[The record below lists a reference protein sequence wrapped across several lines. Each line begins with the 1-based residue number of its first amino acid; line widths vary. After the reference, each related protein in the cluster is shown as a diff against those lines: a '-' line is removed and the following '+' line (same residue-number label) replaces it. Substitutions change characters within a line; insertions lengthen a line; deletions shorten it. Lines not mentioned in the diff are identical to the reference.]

1 MFDIVLYR
9 PQIPPNTGN
18 IMRLCANTGMR
29 LHLVGPLDFDLSD
42 AALRRA
48 GLDYREQAVMT
59 VHDDWRAARSALPGR
74 WFVADTVGQIPHT
87 APAYRAGDVLL
98 FGRERDGLPK
108 AVVAEFP
115 AEAVIRLPMVGGSR
129 SLNLANAVAVVG
141 YEAWR
146 QLGFPGASPPGAAG
160 A

>member
-1 MFDIVLYR
+1 MTGMFDIVLFR

-48 GLDYREQAVMT
+48 GLDYRDQARVT
-59 VHDDWRAARSALPGR
+59 VHSDWPAARAAIPGR
-74 WFVADTVGQIPHT
+74 WFVADTTGRRPHT
-87 APAYRAGDVLL
+87 DPAYQEGDVLL
-98 FGRERDGLPK
+98 FGRERDGLPGS
-108 AVVAEFP
+108 VLAEF
-115 AEAVIRLPMVGGSR
+115 ADEQVIRLPMVPDSR

-146 QLGFPGASPPGAAG
+146 QLGFRGAAPGAQ
-160 A
+160 